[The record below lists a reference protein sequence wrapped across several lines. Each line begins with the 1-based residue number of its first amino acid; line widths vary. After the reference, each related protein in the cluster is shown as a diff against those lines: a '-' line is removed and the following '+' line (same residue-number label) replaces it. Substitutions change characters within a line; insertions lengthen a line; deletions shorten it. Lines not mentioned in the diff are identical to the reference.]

1 MSKTIPV
8 NLCSEQLDLI
18 ICHLSHDYVH
28 FKDDAEG
35 GSGSTLYHDIAW
47 VLTDLIK
54 SKKHPNYQENVN
66 SGTADVWFDNNIE
79 ELLKTH
85 NFNPEEN

>member
-1 MSKTIPV
+1 MPKTIPV
-8 NLCSEQLDLI
+8 NLCAEQLDLI

-28 FKDDAEG
+28 FRDDAEG

-47 VLTDLIK
+47 VLEDLIK
-54 SKKHPNYQENVN
+54 AKKHPNYHENVN
-66 SGTADVWFDNNIE
+66 TGTADVWFENNIE

-85 NFNPEEN
+85 NYNSEEN

>member
-1 MSKTIPV
+1 MMPKTIPV
-8 NLCSEQLDLI
+8 NLCAEQLDLI

-28 FKDDAEG
+28 FRDDAEG

-47 VLTDLIK
+47 VLEDLIK
-54 SKKHPNYQENVN
+54 SKKHPNYHENVN
-66 SGTADVWFDNNIE
+66 TGFDNNIE

-85 NFNPEEN
+85 NYNAEEN